1 MVVVCPRTLPRGM
14 RPSSNIASATSRG
27 MGTTRGI
34 IYQRGPGTIVLK
46 ERVLPETTPSF
57 PEGNLKGNILNVERR
72 VGVYGY
78 LLEVLR
84 HSP

>member
-1 MVVVCPRTLPRGM
+1 MVVVCPRTLPRGT
-14 RPSSNIASATSRG
+14 RILFNIANVMNRATEIIRG
-27 MGTTRGI
+27 T
-34 IYQRGPGTIVLK
+34 IYRHGPGTTVLK